1 MTRPLRSYII
11 ETEIRRIFK
20 IEGGIVMARK
30 ILVAEG
36 IGRERFAGKK
46 DYR

>member
-1 MTRPLRSYII
+1 MTRLLKSYII
-11 ETEIRRIFK
+11 ETKIRRICK
-20 IEGGIVMARK
+20 IKGGIVMARK

-36 IGRERFAGKK
+36 IGQERFAGKK